1 MCDYSETYSMD
12 VEDINYSN
20 NEINE
25 YSNEQELPDISDF
38 QDIDVSWE
46 SIDFGGDEQPDGL
59 F

>member
-12 VEDINYSN
+12 VEDIDTSN
-20 NEINE
+20 NE
-25 YSNEQELPDISDF
+25 YSNDQDLPDINDF

-46 SIDFGGDEQPDGL
+46 SIDFGGDDQPDGL